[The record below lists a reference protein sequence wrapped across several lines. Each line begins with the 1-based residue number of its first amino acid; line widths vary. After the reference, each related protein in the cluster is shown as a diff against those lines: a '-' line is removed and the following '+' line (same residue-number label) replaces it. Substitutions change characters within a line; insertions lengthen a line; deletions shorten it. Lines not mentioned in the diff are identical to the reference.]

1 MVELSPIIFFVEHFE
16 ECLSFY
22 KNVFDL
28 KLVRNWRGPEA
39 SPWTEFQVGNIRL
52 TLHGGYKGVRHKQGK
67 PVAIHFEVED
77 IQQAVKRVEKFGGSV
92 KRPQRKVDYRPEE
105 LMVAYTAT
113 FADPDE
119 NEFEILQV
127 LERFDS

>member
-1 MVELSPIIFFVEHFE
+1 MELSPIILFVDHFDD
-16 ECLSFY
+16 CLNFY
-22 KNVFDL
+22 QNVFGL

-39 SPWTEFQVGNIRL
+39 PPWAEFQVGDIRL
-52 TLHGGYKGVRHKQGK
+52 ALHGGYKGLHHKQGK

-77 IQQAVKRVEKFGGSV
+77 VQHVIKRVERFGGSV
-92 KRPQRKVDYRPEE
+92 RRSPRKVDYRPEE

-113 FADPDE
+113 FADPDA

-127 LERFDS
+127 LERFDR